1 MFAVVGDL
9 ANAYNTIEWKDAV
22 PFLAIIIGLYWVK
35 VKIDTRAGLGKK
47 KSRELKKIIVDAIV
61 EGHRQAHK
69 KDCLLYTSPSPRDL
83 GKSRMPSSA

>member
-1 MFAVVGDL
+1 MFAILGDA
-9 ANAYNTIEWKDAV
+9 ANAYNAIPWEDAF
-22 PFLAIIIGLYWVK
+22 PFILCLIGLYWVK

-69 KDCLLYTSPSPRDL
+69 KD
-83 GKSRMPSSA
+83 

>member
-1 MFAVVGDL
+1 MFAILGDA
-9 ANAYNTIEWKDAV
+9 ANAYNTIEWKDAI
-22 PFLAIIIGLYWVK
+22 PFLICIIGLYWIK

-69 KDCLLYTSPSPRDL
+69 KE
-83 GKSRMPSSA
+83 